1 MKKKSSSLC
10 QKFQQS
16 YYECIKDVY
25 YLLRKHL
32 SDYFFGISNTTK
44 QQESAEFPMQP
55 SSSFP
60 LSRSVRIILR
70 GGNVK
75 TAGKCTHA
83 VRIHIHLPRAP
94 SPVQPSETKVWAP
107 IHKVCSTSSAVSRTN
122 TLLASLKVCFPRP
135 RSIGKFSALNYEC
148 NSCWIFGCEN
158 CSWSE
163 L

>member
-1 MKKKSSSLC
+1 MPEISAVLLWMHKRCILPTENSVWLLFLAFPIPRSSKNPL
-10 QKFQQS
+10 
-16 YYECIKDVY
+16 
-25 YLLRKHL
+25 
-32 SDYFFGISNTTK
+32 
-44 QQESAEFPMQP
+44 
-55 SSSFP
+55 SFP
-60 LSRSVRIILR
+60 CNPPARSHSLGLSVSFYEAEMWRQLENAHTQYVYTSAS
-70 GGNVK
+70 G
-75 TAGKCTHA
+75 
-83 VRIHIHLPRAP
+83 P